1 MDRARHVGWMDA
13 NPKCNLATGTQTIY
27 KGSDHDTCSILCVGM
42 RTHTLNRVGSSINR
56 VSNWARPITLGV

>member
-27 KGSDHDTCSILCVGM
+27 KGSDHDTCSILCSLVY
-42 RTHTLNRVGSSINR
+42 NRLMITKAKKIISSNIN
-56 VSNWARPITLGV
+56 